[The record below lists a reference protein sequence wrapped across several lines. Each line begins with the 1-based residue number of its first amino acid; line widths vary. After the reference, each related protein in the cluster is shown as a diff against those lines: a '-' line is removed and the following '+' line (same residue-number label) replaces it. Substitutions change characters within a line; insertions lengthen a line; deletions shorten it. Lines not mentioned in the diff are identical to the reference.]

1 MLTFTKISLFLLA
14 VSAIALAYFG
24 MQKLRPVIDEKQ
36 KALEPSPA
44 PETNYFL
51 GPLQKARNVQEL
63 QDKRFE
69 TGGQ

>member
-36 KALEPSPA
+36 KTLEPSPNL
-44 PETNYFL
+44 ESNYFVD
-51 GPLQKARNVQEL
+51 PYRKAKNVQNL
-63 QDKRFE
+63 QDARFSE
-69 TGGQ
+69 